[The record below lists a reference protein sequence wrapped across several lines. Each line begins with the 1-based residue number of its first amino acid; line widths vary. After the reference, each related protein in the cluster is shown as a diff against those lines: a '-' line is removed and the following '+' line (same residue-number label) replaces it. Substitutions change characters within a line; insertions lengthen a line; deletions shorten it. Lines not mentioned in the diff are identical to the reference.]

1 MADAHLLGYDF
12 GESLGLSLMS
22 RTDESQI
29 IAVVE
34 AYVLAMSAA
43 DEQKLRA
50 AFHPSASII
59 GNYQDAVEWLSVDAY
74 VGEVIGAGL
83 SPNSSPNWKVSLLDI
98 TVDAATVKVEDDFGS
113 MKFTDYLSLLKI
125 AGEWKIV
132 SKLYHLHT

>member
-1 MADAHLLGYDF
+1 
-12 GESLGLSLMS
+12 MS

-29 IAVVE
+29 NAVVD

-43 DEQKLRA
+43 DAQKLRA
-50 AFHPSASII
+50 AFHASASII
-59 GNYQDAVEWLSVDAY
+59 GNYQGAVEWLSVDAY
-74 VGEVIGAGL
+74 VGEVMGAGL
-83 SPNSSPNWKVSLLDI
+83 APNSSPNWKVSLLDI
-98 TVDAATVKVEDDFGS
+98 TVDAATVKVEDEFGS